1 MATQNR
7 SLCKRPF
14 DLLCGYRRGFFT
26 VRGVTARRFELRT
39 APSEIGSALLA
50 DAEHYLD
57 CAAEHQV
64 SLWRHINSTVWLSP
78 AWLSVTFYYWA
89 FFLCLA
95 MTRLLGE
102 TVWFL
107 DRRAVRSLLAL
118 APTSANSPG
127 AGCFLLRCGPVSSLS
142 ERELTLTKG
151 ASGRVHDE
159 LWLNWSKI
167 CESKLKRLATGSST
181 SLEER
186 LFTALVQSSRLL
198 GSDWPSAFRNA
209 VNYQPA
215 FAYAA
220 VRREQ
225 VLKSVSYLR
234 APLTYECP
242 LLLDRFEANLATAKN
257 ASAISENPQTCGRA
271 SRPLHISP
279 SRCDRRALQGTS

>member
-1 MATQNR
+1 MRHGTGLKSR
-7 SLCKRPF
+7 RRC
-14 DLLCGYRRGFFT
+14 LLRDHGERHSVERGA
-26 VRGVTARRFELRT
+26 TARWFELRT

-64 SLWRHINSTVWLSP
+64 SLWRHVNSTVWLSP

-102 TVWFL
+102 TVWYL

-118 APTSANSPG
+118 APTPAKSPG
-127 AGCFLLRCGPVSSLS
+127 AGCFVLRCGPISSLS

-151 ASGRVHDE
+151 TSGRVHDE
-159 LWLNWSKI
+159 LWQNWSKI

-186 LFTALVQSSRLL
+186 LFTALVQRAESSAAIGRAL
-198 GSDWPSAFRNA
+198 SAMRSTIS
-209 VNYQPA
+209 PRSRTRPC
-215 FAYAA
+215 AA
-220 VRREQ
+220 VR
-225 VLKSVSYLR
+225 
-234 APLTYECP
+234 
-242 LLLDRFEANLATAKN
+242 F
-257 ASAISENPQTCGRA
+257 
-271 SRPLHISP
+271 
-279 SRCDRRALQGTS
+279 